1 MNNAQDIFLFW
12 NLLYNQ
18 KKLGIVY
25 LMLVITS
32 CSPDDICGIITGF
45 GADDNCLIIRV
56 DGDPHCVDATIYYEV
71 EIGDQICLEYL

>member
-1 MNNAQDIFLFW
+1 
-12 NLLYNQ
+12 
-18 KKLGIVY
+18 
-25 LMLVITS
+25 MLVITS